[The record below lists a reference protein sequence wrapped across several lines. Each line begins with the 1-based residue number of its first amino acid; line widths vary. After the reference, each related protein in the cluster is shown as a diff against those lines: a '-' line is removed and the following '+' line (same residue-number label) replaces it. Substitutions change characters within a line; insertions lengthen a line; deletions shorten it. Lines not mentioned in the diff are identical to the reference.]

1 MVEERSGKKGK
12 KKQLV
17 KANGMDLR
25 KYPHFLQDGDI
36 IGVRIGAEDPE
47 HTDDFQTDEDLI
59 RKADFNL
66 LKDRER
72 AALAEAKRNKNA
84 KREVDDVGLFI
95 NLNE

>member
-17 KANGMDLR
+17 KASGMDLR
-25 KYPHFLQDGDI
+25 KFPHFLQDGDI
-36 IGVRIGAEDPE
+36 IGVRIGKEDIE
-47 HTDDFQTDEDLI
+47 KTDDFQTDEDLI

-66 LKDRER
+66 LKDQER
-72 AALAEAKRNKNA
+72 AALAAAKRNKNN
-84 KREVDDVGLFI
+84 KREHDDVGLFI